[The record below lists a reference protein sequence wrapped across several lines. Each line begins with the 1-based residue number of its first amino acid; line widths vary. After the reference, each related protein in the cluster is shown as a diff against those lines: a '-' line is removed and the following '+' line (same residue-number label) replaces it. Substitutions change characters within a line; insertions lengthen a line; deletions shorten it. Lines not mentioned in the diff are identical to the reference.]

1 MEAVVRRA
9 YGSPEVIR
17 VEEVPRPTPGPGQVL
32 VEVRAA
38 AINPLDWHFMRGEP
52 RAMRLQTGLR
62 APKDPRM
69 GQDLAGVVV
78 ELGEG
83 VTRWKVGDEVLGSC
97 LGALA
102 EYAVAGE
109 GDIAAKPE
117 AMSFA
122 EASGLACAGLTAIQG
137 LRDNAHLSAGQRLL
151 VTGAGGGVGHLA
163 VQLGKAWGA
172 HVTGVCS
179 TRNVDLVLSLGAD
192 EVVDYSREDFTQT
205 ARPYDVIFDLAATRS
220 HRELRR
226 ITTPKGAL
234 LVAGASP
241 SRPLRHVLWGVLTAP
256 FVSQHQPTYTA
267 RWSGTDLE
275 ELSRLVEAGS
285 LRVEVSR
292 TYPLEQAGEAIGHVE
307 EGHARGKVVVEL

>member
-1 MEAVVRRA
+1 MKAVVRHS
-9 YGSPEVIR
+9 YGSPEVIH
-17 VEEVPRPTPGPGQVL
+17 VADVPRSAPGPGEVL

-38 AINPLDWHFMRGEP
+38 GINPLDWHFMRGEP
-52 RAMRLQTGLR
+52 RPMRLQSGLR

-78 ELGEG
+78 EVGEG
-83 VTRWKVGDEVLGSC
+83 VTRWAVGDEVLGSC

-109 GDIAAKPE
+109 GDVAAKPQG
-117 AMSFA
+117 MSFT
-122 EASGLACAGLTAIQG
+122 EASGLPCAGLTAIQG
-137 LRDNAHLSAGQRLL
+137 LRDHAGLATGHRLL

-163 VQLGKAWGA
+163 VQIAKATGA

-179 TRNVDLVLSLGAD
+179 TRNVDLVRALGAD
-192 EVVDYSREDFTQT
+192 AVIDYSREDFTT
-205 ARPYDVIFDLAATRS
+205 TTTPYDVILDLAATRS

-226 ITTPKGAL
+226 IMTPKGAL

-241 SRPLRHVLWGVLTAP
+241 TRPLRHIAVGVLTAP
-256 FVSQHQPTYTA
+256 FVSQKQPTFVA
-267 RWSGTDLE
+267 KWSGPDLE
-275 ELSRLVEAGS
+275 ELVRLVDAGA

-292 TYPLEQAGEAIGHVE
+292 TYSLDQAAEAIGQVE